1 MDRDE
6 EYPSGERGSNLN
18 NKENQEQ
25 SDFNKFKEKVEAEL
39 KKDPTADA
47 KLPEVTPSGDKVF
60 KPKKKTFFNKLGDK
74 ISETTKWGVML
85 NSLFGIGAS
94 GCVWLTGLGFAKSI
108 DFVQYIIAAS
118 FILLGFGG
126 WLLVRRSERKER
138 EQLIGIASKQQDMK
152 QDQENHEQE
161 IEFKKIVFDNDQEI
175 KNKRAQ
181 YQLEIDHN
189 QNIEIWNHF
198 AEISKDRPEKGDDR
212 EVYLKELELYST
224 QSQLA
229 EKVLETFVI
238 DRSLKYGK
246 YEEYATNN
254 LLKIVRKVSD
264 DLNILV
270 KHINEKTS
278 PLNNISREYYQD
290 EIMDKLSNIERMEI
304 QAKSNALKA
313 DYLLHEDVGIVE
325 VDEDLITHVNDYQA
339 MYSGA
344 GIYDWI
350 GKSLIDFIEQEYP
363 TDQRNIL
370 LTKIIE
376 VRKGNYM
383 ILALKNMITA
393 AGQKIDVN
401 LSVFPKFNKDLLVIG
416 FTIITTEYNEKEA
429 TETITFPEEEC
440 LDCSQVLILIA
451 NPTASTI
458 KQQERMLKHLKYT
471 TYSAKTITEAKR
483 VLSEQEI
490 DIVITDIYF
499 DDGNALDFCIEAKKT
514 YPFLKI
520 IIFASIENKTLK
532 KQLSNLTNVFAYHE
546 LNGRIIDF
554 MTSIQKATISVLEE
568 RTQVEREKGKILNGE
583 LNKLAPSTDS
593 VLETVKE
600 KESKSGGVDL
610 TPPR

>member
-1 MDRDE
+1 
-6 EYPSGERGSNLN
+6 
-18 NKENQEQ
+18 
-25 SDFNKFKEKVEAEL
+25 
-39 KKDPTADA
+39 
-47 KLPEVTPSGDKVF
+47 
-60 KPKKKTFFNKLGDK
+60 
-74 ISETTKWGVML
+74 
-85 NSLFGIGAS
+85 
-94 GCVWLTGLGFAKSI
+94 
-108 DFVQYIIAAS
+108 
-118 FILLGFGG
+118 
-126 WLLVRRSERKER
+126 
-138 EQLIGIASKQQDMK
+138 
-152 QDQENHEQE
+152 
-161 IEFKKIVFDNDQEI
+161 
-175 KNKRAQ
+175 
-181 YQLEIDHN
+181 
-189 QNIEIWNHF
+189 
-198 AEISKDRPEKGDDR
+198 
-212 EVYLKELELYST
+212 
-224 QSQLA
+224 
-229 EKVLETFVI
+229 
-238 DRSLKYGK
+238 
-246 YEEYATNN
+246 
-254 LLKIVRKVSD
+254 
-264 DLNILV
+264 
-270 KHINEKTS
+270 
-278 PLNNISREYYQD
+278 
-290 EIMDKLSNIERMEI
+290 
-304 QAKSNALKA
+304 
-313 DYLLHEDVGIVE
+313 
-325 VDEDLITHVNDYQA
+325 